1 MLSLSPE
8 WRTSYERRFGEI
20 LWSFCLR
27 TSSTMWKEPT
37 LGITCWIS
45 AVACGAQQDHSP
57 LYSIQSAWQWQ
68 WHSKSPIYQSAVSR
82 SAQPNPY
89 AELEKREGQGLG
101 LGPGLGLGYWVY
113 CDCHCHCDWSWL
125 KSEVLKC
132 YRFFL
137 KWIPVLCLMLFS
149 LGPDSW
155 LSPFL
160 LMPAVA
166 GH

>member
-82 SAQPNPY
+82 SAQAQPNPY
-89 AELEKREGQGLG
+89 AELEKREGLG

-113 CDCHCHCDWSWL
+113 CDCHCDWSWL

-132 YRFFL
+132 YCFFL
-137 KWIPVLCLMLFS
+137 NGFLCCAWCYFHLALT
-149 LGPDSW
+149 PDSA
-155 LSPFL
+155 PFFWCL
-160 LMPAVA
+160 L
-166 GH
+166 